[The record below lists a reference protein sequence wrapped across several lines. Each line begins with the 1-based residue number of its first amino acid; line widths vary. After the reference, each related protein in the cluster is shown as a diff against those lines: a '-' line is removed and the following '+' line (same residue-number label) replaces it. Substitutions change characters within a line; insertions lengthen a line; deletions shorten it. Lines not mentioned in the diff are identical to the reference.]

1 MFSNENFDINEVS
14 RAHRKATINRIEN
27 NGAVILAV
35 QDTTVVNYRG
45 HISNEEIGYCTEK
58 SKGIMLHTCLAVSTE
73 GVVLGVLDQ
82 SHDSRAERSHDP
94 AERWERKKRPVEE
107 KESYRWLETLR
118 RSNEGIPSNIKVINV
133 CDREG
138 DIYEL
143 FEEAESTGKR
153 YLIRL
158 KCNRRTADNKKTLDS
173 IKKKHVA
180 GEIAVDIPRDS
191 RNGIKARKAVL
202 QVSFGS
208 FEVKKPQL
216 FVTNKDMRESV
227 PMNIIYVKE
236 KRKTKGAE
244 PIEWVLSTNERITD
258 FEEAYKL
265 AVYYMKRW
273 KIEQFHYVLKSVCTV
288 EKIQERTLDKITML
302 IYMYS
307 IIAAKIMNITYL
319 ARVSPDISCAVIF
332 EENEWKIL
340 YRAAN
345 HKTEDPKEPYTMKEA
360 VDYLGCLGGPK
371 RAPSHGPPGLKT
383 IWLGLNALHILT
395 VFKEALL

>member
-1 MFSNENFDINEVS
+1 
-14 RAHRKATINRIEN
+14 
-27 NGAVILAV
+27 
-35 QDTTVVNYRG
+35 
-45 HISNEEIGYCTEK
+45 
-58 SKGIMLHTCLAVSTE
+58 
-73 GVVLGVLDQ
+73 VLGVLDQ

-191 RNGIKARKAVL
+191 RSGIKARKAVL

-216 FVTNKDMRESV
+216 FVTNRDMKDSV

-236 KRKTKGAE
+236 KRKTKGTK
-244 PIEWVLSTNERITD
+244 PIEW
-258 FEEAYKL
+258 
-265 AVYYMKRW
+265 
-273 KIEQFHYVLKSVCTV
+273 
-288 EKIQERTLDKITML
+288 
-302 IYMYS
+302 
-307 IIAAKIMNITYL
+307 
-319 ARVSPDISCAVIF
+319 
-332 EENEWKIL
+332 IL
-340 YRAAN
+340 
-345 HKTEDPKEPYTMKEA
+345 
-360 VDYLGCLGGPK
+360 
-371 RAPSHGPPGLKT
+371 
-383 IWLGLNALHILT
+383 
-395 VFKEALL
+395 